1 MARKVL
7 SFTKKTK
14 TNHDSKKRSSCD
26 KNTAMIARK
35 VHSLTKQNVMIAQ
48 KVNLLMTQKSRK
60 VMIAR
65 NVHSLTKTSH
75 DCTKSSF
82 FDKKKDM
89 IARTVLPLTKKHD
102 CTKSSLFDKTKTK
115 P

>member
-1 MARKVL
+1 MARQVL

-82 FDKKKDM
+82 FDKKK
-89 IARTVLPLTKKHD
+89 T
-102 CTKSSLFDKTKTK
+102 
-115 P
+115 

>member
-1 MARKVL
+1 MARHVI

-48 KVNLLMTQKSRK
+48 HVNLLMTQKK
-60 VMIAR
+60 Q
-65 NVHSLTKTSH
+65 KGH
-75 DCTKSSF
+75 DCTKRSF
-82 FDKKKDM
+82 IDKN
-89 IARTVLPLTKKHD
+89 
-102 CTKSSLFDKTKTK
+102 KS
-115 P
+115 